1 MTPGASPSWLLHS
14 LSLVPPAWLC
24 SRWLDGPPQPPSC
37 TPQCLGLS
45 VIVTLCEVPL
55 PLHSVCPGRAETG
68 LQAHFLLQPRWA
80 PRAGPWVGWGEL
92 CPWSCTEA
100 LVSAPGA
107 PGGSRGCQRTGSSP
121 GWQVPPGR
129 DADHGPRGRMPVSEM
144 WKEVSDH
151 LLRLSPGSRDHLV
164 CGHSLNE
171 VTPLP
176 VPCSFP

>member
-1 MTPGASPSWLLHS
+1 MHS
-14 LSLVPPAWLC
+14 LGAGPVRAAPLHPLLSGLPPTAALLYPTMLRPVGYCHSLRGSPPSPQCVPWQSRDGSPGSLPPPA
-24 SRWLDGPPQPPSC
+24 P
-37 TPQCLGLS
+37 LGTAGS
-45 VIVTLCEVPL
+45 
-55 PLHSVCPGRAETG
+55 
-68 LQAHFLLQPRWA
+68 
-80 PRAGPWVGWGEL
+80 RAGPWVGWGEL
-92 CPWSCTEA
+92 CLWSCTEA

-129 DADHGPRGRMPVSEM
+129 DANHGPRGRMSVSEM
-144 WKEVSDH
+144 WKEASDH

-176 VPCSFP
+176 APCSFP